1 MSVLER
7 LNIFSSVV
15 ENCRMVL
22 SKPEC
27 KSAILIWDTGAL
39 FGMYL
44 VKSDFIDYVQAD
56 IPLREVTKVN

>member
-15 ENCRMVL
+15 ENCLMVL
-22 SKPEC
+22 SKPDC
-27 KSAILIWDTGAL
+27 KSAILIWYTGAL
-39 FGMYL
+39 LGMNL
-44 VKSDFIDYVQAD
+44 FKSDFIDCVQAD

>member
-39 FGMYL
+39 FGMYI
-44 VKSDFIDYVQAD
+44 VKSDFIDYVQDD
-56 IPLREVTKVN
+56 IPLR